1 MAPRTNLILAALLGA
16 AQLPIG
22 EARLGIGAMMLDDD
36 DDDSD
41 AALARLAAQD
51 THVEDKP
58 ESQAPSAPAA
68 DISPHSAK
76 EKAVMQQ
83 LQGTMMLASLI
94 PHEITGTKPSA
105 EVEDMMN
112 RAGTLG
118 YDAYALLQS
127 TEQEIGAA
135 REHIGTGVR
144 VSDGLKQLPST
155 QAMIGIAAK
164 KLQQAKDLNK
174 QGRAKFFANAS
185 PLGEPPVAPKAWVQI
200 NTIIGRAD
208 MTLSACREK
217 VNDITAMAK
226 ERGVSMMSVS
236 EEKAVVIQ
244 DSYGNSMDSKIFDFL
259 NNY

>member
-1 MAPRTNLILAALLGA
+1 MGAL
-16 AQLPIG
+16 QD
-22 EARLGIGAMMLDDD
+22 DDD

-51 THVEDKP
+51 TNPADKP
-58 ESQAPSAPAA
+58 ESQGPAA
-68 DISPHSAK
+68 SAVDVTPHSAK
-76 EKAVMQQ
+76 EKAVMSQ

-94 PHEITGTKPSA
+94 PHENTGTKPSA
-105 EVEDMMN
+105 EVEYMMN
-112 RAGTLG
+112 RAGSLG

-144 VSDGLKQLPST
+144 VNDGLQQLPST
-155 QAMIGIAAK
+155 QAMIGMAAK

-174 QGRAKFFANAS
+174 QGRAKFFGSAS

-200 NTIIGRAD
+200 NTIIERAD
-208 MTLSACREK
+208 ETLAACREK
-217 VNDITAMAK
+217 VHDITAMAK

-244 DSYGNSMDSKIFDFL
+244 DSYGNSMDSSLYDFI
-259 NNY
+259 NQY